1 MGNSEETLDTALY
14 PSNAYS
20 KREEKSKEIETKKP
34 KVDKVVTGEVKRK
47 KRSLGDKFKETFLV
61 SDSKSVGEFVFI
73 DVIVPTI
80 KELLADIINKG
91 SNMLIFG
98 DTRTTNRY
106 RPGSSSRGAPQINY
120 GSYSN
125 QKIEPDRRKRNID
138 PRIRST
144 HQFDNLVF
152 GSAWEAEDVRDKLI
166 ELIEAYGQATVADFY
181 DAAGITSEYTDN
193 KYGWEELGGA
203 KIRRTA
209 EGYVILLPKAGYLG
223 E

>member
-1 MGNSEETLDTALY
+1 MGNSDKTIEKALY
-14 PSNAYS
+14 PSNS
-20 KREEKSKEIETKKP
+20 HTKREEKSKETETKKP
-34 KVDKVVTGEVKRK
+34 KVEKVVTGEVKRK

-73 DVIVPTI
+73 DVIVPTV
-80 KELLADIINKG
+80 KELIIDIINKG
-91 SNMLIFG
+91 SNMLVFG
-98 DTRTTNRY
+98 DTRTVNRY
-106 RPGSSSRGAPQINY
+106 RTGSNARGAPRINY

-125 QKIEPDRRKRNID
+125 QRIEPERRKSID

-166 ELIEAYGQATVADFY
+166 ELIESYGQATVADFY